1 MLAIG
6 TDQFALLRLN
16 SGIKTGFA
24 QILLRLRHELLLL
37 LLEILHVSVNEI
49 IGWRRH
55 SLRRSRAA
63 L

>member
-16 SGIKTGFA
+16 SGIETGFA

-49 IGWRRH
+49 IGWRWH
-55 SLRRSRAA
+55 SLPRSPAT